1 MFKKSNKTVNIRTQ
15 IVSHSQKYKHGLY
28 EGWRVLMRLSC
39 STQCYF
45 RHFIANHCENVP
57 AFNFFSLSVSSVAQS
72 CLTLCNPMD
81 CSMPGLPVHH
91 QLLEFTQTMSIESM
105 MPSNHLILCHPL
117 LTHLHPFPAS
127 GSFQMSQFFASGGQR
142 IGAST
147 SVLPLNIHD

>member
-1 MFKKSNKTVNIRTQ
+1 MTDLSLNSFSCLSMSCHNPEA
-15 IVSHSQKYKHGLY
+15 
-28 EGWRVLMRLSC
+28 EGQAVP
-39 STQCYF
+39 YF
-45 RHFIANHCENVP
+45 V
-57 AFNFFSLSVSSVAQS
+57 VVAQS

-147 SVLPLNIHD
+147 SVLPMNSEGWFPLLCKMKKFQTSAVQHRTYGYGQNIVHFKFC